1 MNIKGAIFDM
11 DGTLINSLMYWDNLY
26 KRIGVKYFNNESFYP
41 SPEIDKTI
49 RPMIYADAMS
59 HLREYYAIPAEPD
72 EFLSFCENGISEFYR
87 NVATLKDGAKE
98 LLESLKKKNIK
109 LCLASATALNEV
121 KAAIEYHGIADYFD
135 LVVSCADIGIGKERP
150 DIFFNASSAMK
161 LLPNEVCVFE
171 DSFIALETAKRAG
184 FMTVGIYDR
193 YNTDQERVRA
203 SSDIYVSE
211 GQTLDTLIPLIS

>member
-109 LCLASATALNEV
+109 LCLASATAINEV

-135 LVVSCADIGIGKERP
+135 LVVSCADIGIG
-150 DIFFNASSAMK
+150 ITGTFGNADPNNADSVPGEVYFALDFSEGTKVFEKK
-161 LLPNEVCVFE
+161 LLKQENRFAYKLAIAEEGVCE
-171 DSFIALETAKRAG
+171 IEK
-184 FMTVGIYDR
+184 II
-193 YNTDQERVRA
+193 E
-203 SSDIYVSE
+203 
-211 GQTLDTLIPLIS
+211 